1 MTIDLVELE
10 QSVTR
15 KTGCF
20 WAEYTQKPETARE
33 KSLASVVSLY
43 PTSFGTVWK

>member
-10 QSVTR
+10 QPVTR

-20 WAEYTQKPETARE
+20 WGEYTQNPETAR
-33 KSLASVVSLY
+33 V
-43 PTSFGTVWK
+43 